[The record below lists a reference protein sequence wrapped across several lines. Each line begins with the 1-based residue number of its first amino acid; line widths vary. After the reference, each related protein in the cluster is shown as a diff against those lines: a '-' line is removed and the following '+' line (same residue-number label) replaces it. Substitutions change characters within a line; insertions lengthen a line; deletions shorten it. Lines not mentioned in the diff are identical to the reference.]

1 MAMTLFRR
9 FMAVG
14 INTLRKHNVCTIVE
28 YSNPSNFKNTGENM
42 KTMSFILTLF
52 FTSQTIA
59 GPKDKDFDLNLTEDQ
74 KAQMQVV
81 KQNRQ
86 ERMEAALEVIKEQ
99 AHAEMAEFLT
109 AEQMQQVIERQ
120 ESRETYRGTKKD
132 RKMARK
138 EARNA
143 E

>member
-1 MAMTLFRR
+1 
-9 FMAVG
+9 
-14 INTLRKHNVCTIVE
+14 
-28 YSNPSNFKNTGENM
+28 M
-42 KTMSFILTLF
+42 KTVQFILILF
-52 FTSQTIA
+52 FSSQTIA
-59 GPKDKDFDLNLTEDQ
+59 GPKNKDFDLGLTEDQ

-120 ESRETYRGTKKD
+120 EHRETKKA

-138 EARNA
+138 EAYNA

>member
-1 MAMTLFRR
+1 MTLFRR